1 MSKLY
6 TMTAAAAVAICLALG
21 WGGAA
26 AAAPMTALP
35 ALKGELPAQATSAHY
50 RRYYH
55 CHRRC
60 WRHRGHYHC
69 RRYCHRGRR
78 W

>member
-6 TMTAAAAVAICLALG
+6 GMMAAATVALGLALG
-21 WGGAA
+21 WGTSTQ
-26 AAAPMTALP
+26 AAPTSVLP
-35 ALKGELPAQATSAHY
+35 ALKGELPAQATPAHY

-69 RRYCHRGRR
+69 RRVCHRGRR
-78 W
+78 